1 MNALININHHRP
13 RVRSATARARMVNK
27 TAVVR
32 RAQPRLAMVWT
43 LDRIT
48 GHLTAQWLA
57 ASDGDAT
64 DPSGGW
70 LVHDRLPRIKRMP
83 ARPS

>member
-1 MNALININHHRP
+1 MNALININRHLP
-13 RVRSATARARMVNK
+13 RARSAMARARMVNK
-27 TAVVR
+27 AAVVR
-32 RAQPRLAMVWT
+32 RAPPRLAMVWT
-43 LDRIT
+43 LNPIT
-48 GHLTAQWLA
+48 GRLTAQWLA
-57 ASDGDAT
+57 SSDGDAP

>member
-1 MNALININHHRP
+1 MNALININRHPP
-13 RVRSATARARMVNK
+13 RARSATARARMVNK
-27 TAVVR
+27 TVVVR
-32 RAQPRLAMVWT
+32 RAQPRLSMVWI

-48 GHLTAQWLA
+48 GRLTAQWLA
-57 ASDGDAT
+57 SSDGDAP